1 MSCYDIY
8 LSAYSRK
15 TGPDTYIALAAFR
28 RRLREFLAFSEDAA
42 HAAGL
47 HPQQHQLMLSIAG
60 APAGVATTVAYA
72 AESLGLKHNST
83 VELANR
89 CEGQGLLRRAADVD
103 DGRKILLKLTPLGSK
118 MLKGLTRAHA
128 KELNVLAPQLIK
140 SLQAISA
147 MRK

>member
-1 MSCYDIY
+1 MS
-8 LSAYSRK
+8 SASGKTSRNPYSV
-15 TGPDTYIALAAFR
+15 LAEFR
-28 RRLREFLAFSEDAA
+28 RRLREFLTFSEEAA

-47 HPQQHQLMLSIAG
+47 HPQQHQLMLAIAG
-60 APAGVATTVAYA
+60 APADQATTVAYA

-89 CEGQGLLRRAADVD
+89 CVGEGLLRRVADAS

-118 MLKGLTRAHA
+118 MLRRLTRAHA

-140 SLQAISA
+140 SLQAISTTRRA
-147 MRK
+147 MPR